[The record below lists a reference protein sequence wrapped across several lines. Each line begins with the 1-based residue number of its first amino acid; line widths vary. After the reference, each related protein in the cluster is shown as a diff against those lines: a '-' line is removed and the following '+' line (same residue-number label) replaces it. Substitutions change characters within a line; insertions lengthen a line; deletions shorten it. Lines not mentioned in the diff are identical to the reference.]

1 MDSFFVT
8 LAYKD
13 DEELFAQKVILI
25 KMMLKVILGVFLDP
39 SGTEDGA
46 SQTGSLEQQMAAQ
59 GLTYYNKTLSTGWFI
74 IECAN

>member
-25 KMMLKVILGVFLDP
+25 KMMLKVILAF
-39 SGTEDGA
+39 
-46 SQTGSLEQQMAAQ
+46 
-59 GLTYYNKTLSTGWFI
+59 F
-74 IECAN
+74 